1 VRQVLTSAVRETY
14 IFASKRCTHM
24 RESEMKE
31 EEEELKQ
38 CEEALKKQEEQLEK
52 RKKKC
57 VTLFHCTH

>member
-14 IFASKRCTHM
+14 IFASKRCIHM

-38 CEEALKKQEEQLEK
+38 CEEALKKQEK
-52 RKKKC
+52 
-57 VTLFHCTH
+57 